1 MAEFLLEH
9 AVQKSLY
16 IWLPASTNMILPNP
30 ATHKSLFA
38 VYVIVDTSFQDS
50 ILLLWA
56 AVTRLE
62 DLDGRHSVMSAHT
75 KGALA

>member
-30 ATHKSLFA
+30 ATP
-38 VYVIVDTSFQDS
+38 VSFEQSPSGYKLAFKMQASDVETC
-50 ILLLWA
+50 I
-56 AVTRLE
+56 
-62 DLDGRHSVMSAHT
+62 SVVSV
-75 KGALA
+75 